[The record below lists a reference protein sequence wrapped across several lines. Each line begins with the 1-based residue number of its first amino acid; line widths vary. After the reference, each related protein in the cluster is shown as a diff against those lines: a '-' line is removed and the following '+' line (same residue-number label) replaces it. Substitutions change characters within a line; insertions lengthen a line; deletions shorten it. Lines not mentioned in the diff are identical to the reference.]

1 MTKVM
6 CSVCGAG
13 KAKLVKRSYR
23 ATYNGEAVEV
33 PSIEM
38 FRCEDCGEE
47 FFNPEQA
54 RNLSVAVKNAV
65 RKQLGLLPPEKIVAI
80 REKLGLTQQELEELL
95 GQGPKV
101 VTRWENGRVIQH
113 PSADMILRM
122 LDREP
127 ATLETL
133 RDAAKQRARAQRK
146 HELVSA

>member
-6 CSVCGAG
+6 CSVCGVG
-13 KAKLVKRSYR
+13 KARLVKRSYR
-23 ATYNGEAVEV
+23 ATYNGEVVEV
-33 PSIEM
+33 PSVEM

-65 RKQLGLLPPEKIVAI
+65 RQKLGLLPPERITAI
-80 REKLGLTQQELEELL
+80 REKLGLTQQHLEELF

-101 VTRWENGRVIQH
+101 VTRWESGRVIQN
-113 PSADMILRM
+113 PSADTILRA
-122 LDREP
+122 LEQNP
-127 ATLETL
+127 TLLATLQNVE
-133 RDAAKQRARAQRK
+133 KQREREQRR